1 MCTMDFH
8 ALLLLLPEAFAE
20 TPCLPSYPRLSSPDK
35 VLHRHLKLLQLN
47 HVKEV
52 TRSRHTGMNKSITS
66 KLYIVYT
73 HNPSTRE
80 GEAAGPQVQDLLP
93 ELHRTPVCSSP
104 PSIKKRK
111 WGDRDPTDPGPQD
124 QFVEEENNS
133 TSCPLPWCTCVHM
146 LMYVYIINK
155 QECKK
160 KFTTHILDMRFVPT

>member
-1 MCTMDFH
+1 MYH
-8 ALLLLLPEAFAE
+8 GLPCSASTAATEAFAE

-35 VLHRHLKLLQLN
+35 VLHRHLKLLQSN

-52 TRSRHTGMNKSITS
+52 TKSRHTGMNESITS
-66 KLYIVYT
+66 KLYIVHT
-73 HNPSTRE
+73 HNPSARE

-124 QFVEEENNS
+124 QFVEEENKLYKLSSAMVYMCAHVNV
-133 TSCPLPWCTCVHM
+133 CVH
-146 LMYVYIINK
+146 NK
-155 QECKK
+155 
-160 KFTTHILDMRFVPT
+160 